1 MLTSLPA
8 WYSWVRLF
16 VSVFDGW
23 VGGLEE
29 REVIERACPLRVC
42 VLFKDGGWGGGGG
55 VWRAYRAYR
64 VYMKHHYHIKDTLG
78 SLS

>member
-42 VLFKDGGWGGGGG
+42 VLFKDGGWVRGG
-55 VWRAYRAYR
+55 WRAYR